1 MEVSPELRLTPR
13 SSGQLLWPDYL
24 VPIDGRWPIH
34 ALPRTP
40 LSRLVR
46 PAQRA
51 VAQRL
56 RALARWR
63 RRPRQPWRPVVLGST
78 CRRGDADRR
87 GPRHATPASAI
98 EVPAT
103 VSASPPIAPSRRLAA
118 NRPGAGT
125 RYRSPFAQ

>member
-56 RALARWR
+56 RALALRF
-63 RRPRQPWRPVVLGST
+63 T
-78 CRRGDADRR
+78 CRGAANCRQLEDNRTHVQTSWEGESNRTM
-87 GPRHATPASAI
+87 G
-98 EVPAT
+98 
-103 VSASPPIAPSRRLAA
+103 RRLSSEASR
-118 NRPGAGT
+118 NRSAPKRWVA
-125 RYRSPFAQ
+125 

>member
-56 RALARWR
+56 RALA
-63 RRPRQPWRPVVLGST
+63 QG
-78 CRRGDADRR
+78 GDAGRR
-87 GPRHATPASAI
+87 
-98 EVPAT
+98 
-103 VSASPPIAPSRRLAA
+103 PSRRPILWGATVA
-118 NRPGAGT
+118 VILLWPTVGPTQASSWPLSRPVSEQVLPCCREARWLRLT
-125 RYRSPFAQ
+125 DSVEKEF

>member
-56 RALARWR
+56 RALARGGIAR
-63 RRPRQPWRPVVLGST
+63 RRPAMQLSGVLRTSPGRSVNQTARPRVV
-78 CRRGDADRR
+78 
-87 GPRHATPASAI
+87 PRTA
-98 EVPAT
+98 
-103 VSASPPIAPSRRLAA
+103 R
-118 NRPGAGT
+118 
-125 RYRSPFAQ
+125 

>member
-56 RALARWR
+56 RALTRCGHRLCIAAIDKLRFSISATAGGARFR
-63 RRPRQPWRPVVLGST
+63 EPIRVAHCDFSVLLLWWH
-78 CRRGDADRR
+78 R
-87 GPRHATPASAI
+87 
-98 EVPAT
+98 
-103 VSASPPIAPSRRLAA
+103 
-118 NRPGAGT
+118 NRTET
-125 RYRSPFAQ
+125 R

>member
-56 RALARWR
+56 RALARRTR
-63 RRPRQPWRPVVLGST
+63 RLGRSAGRLTGVKRPSSQPARN
-78 CRRGDADRR
+78 
-87 GPRHATPASAI
+87 SAI
-98 EVPAT
+98 DPLRTSRVHRSKSEGVVPD
-103 VSASPPIAPSRRLAA
+103 APTLKS
-118 NRPGAGT
+118 
-125 RYRSPFAQ
+125 

>member
-56 RALARWR
+56 RALALRF
-63 RRPRQPWRPVVLGST
+63 T
-78 CRRGDADRR
+78 CRSAASCRKLGALLTYANHSAASCTA
-87 GPRHATPASAI
+87 GPLSSGI
-98 EVPAT
+98 
-103 VSASPPIAPSRRLAA
+103 SSP
-118 NRPGAGT
+118 
-125 RYRSPFAQ
+125 

>member
-46 PAQRA
+46 PAQRS

-56 RALARWR
+56 RALARR
-63 RRPRQPWRPVVLGST
+63 TRQLGRPAGPVVGVKLS
-78 CRRGDADRR
+78 R
-87 GPRHATPASAI
+87 
-98 EVPAT
+98 
-103 VSASPPIAPSRRLAA
+103 SRRAGNGARDPTATSTVHCNSRDAGAILPAKGVLD
-118 NRPGAGT
+118 RPDGGYVSDT
-125 RYRSPFAQ
+125 